1 MAVITTPQF
10 PVISWLHEPNDAGA
24 PSGGYLLGEL
34 SGSVIVPPKRVYIVR
49 ELAGGA
55 WGYLINTPA
64 GSGSIGRMLQNAL
77 NLLFSVAPGDT
88 SNPLVPNGGLGG
100 YGMVAQCNYVF
111 DTTGRFPKIRTT
123 VTGIPGGASLEITFP
138 VVNDCYIF
146 GTIIEDESYTLT
158 PVLPGSTDRF
168 TLSTSPAG
176 LWSPNCLTV
185 WEDRTAQQ
193 TTLVSQSSFNPGIRR
208 VITWAKERQI
218 VQLSVPTVNVER
230 IWSYRR
236 ADAGFQVDFPTVP
249 PAIATNL
256 YEYMMRAA
264 REDKLMKV
272 SWNNSLTENFRI
284 LDPESITDPASTLTD
299 VSGRGRIYSV
309 AFPMEAV

>member
-1 MAVITTPQF
+1 MSVISTPQY

-24 PSGGYLLGEL
+24 PSGCYLLGEL
-34 SGSVIVPPKRVYIVR
+34 SGSVIVPPKRVYISRPLSGGAYGFRVGT
-49 ELAGGA
+49 LAGTA
-55 WGYLINTPA
+55 A
-64 GSGSIGRMLQNAL
+64 KMLEDAL
-77 NLLFSVAPGDT
+77 DLLFSVAPGDT
-88 SNPLVPNGGLGG
+88 TNPLVPFGGLGT
-100 YGMVAQCNYVF
+100 YGLNASCGYVF
-111 DTTGRFPKIRTT
+111 DTTGRFPKITTT
-123 VTGIPGGASLEITFP
+123 VTGIPGGATLEITFP
-138 VVNDCYIF
+138 VVNDCYVF
-146 GTIIEDESYTLT
+146 GTIIEDEAYPLT
-158 PVLPGSTDRF
+158 PLIPGTTNRFILPS
-168 TLSTSPAG
+168 SPAG
-176 LWSPNCLTV
+176 CWSPNCLTV

-193 TTLVSQSSFNPGIRR
+193 TTMVSQSSFNPGIRR

-272 SWNNSLTENFRI
+272 AWNASTSEDFRI